1 MTTFHICLITF
12 IVTLIIF
19 LISLKFNL
27 LKEIPIYIKVLLL
40 FASAVP
46 TWGFII
52 VIFGIIYLIKDLNSK
67 YKNNMYETFNNT
79 SIA

>member
-12 IVTLIIF
+12 IITLIIF

-27 LKEIPIYIKVLLL
+27 LKEIPMYIKILLL
-40 FASAVP
+40 FVSAIP

-52 VIFGIIYLIKDLNSK
+52 VIFGIIYTIRDLYFK
-67 YKNNMYETFNNT
+67 YKK
-79 SIA
+79 

>member
-12 IVTLIIF
+12 IITLIIF

-27 LKEIPIYIKVLLL
+27 LKEIPMYIKVLLL

-46 TWGFII
+46 TWGFVI
-52 VIFGIIYLIKDLNSK
+52 VIFGIIYLIKDL
-67 YKNNMYETFNNT
+67 KNK
-79 SIA
+79 

>member
-1 MTTFHICLITF
+1 MNTITICVITF
-12 IVTLIIF
+12 IITFIIF

-27 LKEIPIYIKVLLL
+27 LKEIPMYIKVLLL

-52 VIFGIIYLIKDLNSK
+52 VIFGIIYLIKDL
-67 YKNNMYETFNNT
+67 KNK
-79 SIA
+79 

>member
-12 IVTLIIF
+12 VITLIIF

-27 LKEIPIYIKVLLL
+27 LKMIPMRIKILLL

-46 TWGFII
+46 TWGFVI
-52 VIFGIIYLIKDLNSK
+52 VILGIIYLINDL
-67 YKNNMYETFNNT
+67 KNK
-79 SIA
+79 

>member
-27 LKEIPIYIKVLLL
+27 LKEISIYIKVLLL

-52 VIFGIIYLIKDLNSK
+52 VIFGIIYLIKDL
-67 YKNNMYETFNNT
+67 KNK
-79 SIA
+79 

>member
-27 LKEIPIYIKVLLL
+27 LKEIPMYMKVLLL

-46 TWGFII
+46 TWGFVI
-52 VIFGIIYLIKDLNSK
+52 VIFGIIYLIKDL
-67 YKNNMYETFNNT
+67 KNK
-79 SIA
+79 

>member
-12 IVTLIIF
+12 IITFIIF

-27 LKEIPIYIKVLLL
+27 LKEIPMYIKVLLL

-52 VIFGIIYLIKDLNSK
+52 VIFGIIYLIKDL
-67 YKNNMYETFNNT
+67 KNK
-79 SIA
+79 